1 MTQIKGDSETHPF
14 VSPLDEFADFERW
27 NGWGGWLTN
36 GLFRGQPII
45 PRPESLI
52 QYEYIRPALQRGL
65 LLADKLGTNPFQ
77 FGLIGS
83 SDTHTGLSAVDDS
96 NFFGKS
102 APAEP
107 SAIRFM
113 NKQATYNWQ
122 MNAAGLAAVWARDN
136 TREEIFNALSRREVY
151 ATTGP
156 RISLRFFGGYDFHQD
171 DLDPESLVANGYE
184 KGIPMGGE
192 LNAKKDAPPSFLFAA
207 MKDPRGA
214 NLDRLQIVKGWIEKE
229 EMKEK
234 VFNVAWSDE
243 RPVDEEGNITAVG
256 NTVNLEEAT
265 WTDTIGNAALLGIWS
280 DPEHDPSKAAV
291 YYARVLQI
299 PTPRWTLYDKVRFGI
314 KDMDDKIPLVTQER
328 AYSSPIWYK
337 PKKK

>member
-1 MTQIKGDSETHPF
+1 M
-14 VSPLDEFADFERW
+14 
-27 NGWGGWLTN
+27 
-36 GLFRGQPII
+36 
-45 PRPESLI
+45 
-52 QYEYIRPALQRGL
+52 
-65 LLADKLGTNPFQ
+65 LADKLGTNPFQ

-83 SDTHTGLSAVDDS
+83 SDAHTGLSAVDDS

-107 SAIRFM
+107 SAVRFM

-122 MNAAGLAAVWARDN
+122 MNAAGLAAVWAKDN

-156 RISLRFFGGYDFHQD
+156 RISLRFFAGYDFQQD
-171 DLDPESLVANGYE
+171 DLDLENFVASGYE
-184 KGIPMGGE
+184 KGIPLGGE
-192 LNAKKDAPPSFLFAA
+192 LNAKKDAPPGFLFAA
-207 MKDPRGA
+207 MKDPLGA
-214 NLDRLQIVKGWIEKE
+214 NLDRLQIVKGWIESG

-234 VFNVAWSDE
+234 VFNVAWSDD
-243 RPVDEEGNITAVG
+243 RQLDDKGNIAPVG

-265 WTDTIGNAALLGIWS
+265 WTDTIGDAALVGIWS

-291 YYARVLQI
+291 YYARVIQI

-314 KDMDDKIPLVTQER
+314 KDMDEEIPLVTQER

-337 PKKK
+337 PKKTDS